1 MQKKIF
7 VVLLI
12 SIFFV
17 DAISKHSNNW
27 AVLVSTSRFW
37 FNYRHTANTLS
48 FYHIVKQLGIPD
60 SHIILM
66 LADDFACNPRNSYPA
81 QIFNNQN
88 QQINLYGENVE
99 VDYRGYEVTVE
110 NFLRV
115 LTDRHEKEVP
125 RSKRLLTDEHSNI
138 LIYLTGHGGNE
149 FLKFQDAEEINSADI
164 ADAFEQMSQK
174 KRYNEILFIADT
186 CQASTLFNRIYSKN
200 IVAIGSSKYGENSYS
215 HHNDFKVGVSV
226 IDRFTYYTLEF
237 FERAKQKK
245 IIPSLYNLFKSYNP
259 TVISSTPQY
268 RTDLFKRPIDKVP
281 ITDFF
286 GSDIKIY
293 FTESDYP
300 LFIQKS
306 EIKSLKNTTI
316 DKREVKTS
324 REIQKLPPLQ
334 FRWDFITI
342 LLIMSVICFYSIN

>member
-115 LTDRHEKEVP
+115 LTDRHEKEV
-125 RSKRLLTDEHSNI
+125 
-138 LIYLTGHGGNE
+138 
-149 FLKFQDAEEINSADI
+149 
-164 ADAFEQMSQK
+164 
-174 KRYNEILFIADT
+174 
-186 CQASTLFNRIYSKN
+186 
-200 IVAIGSSKYGENSYS
+200 
-215 HHNDFKVGVSV
+215 
-226 IDRFTYYTLEF
+226 
-237 FERAKQKK
+237 
-245 IIPSLYNLFKSYNP
+245 
-259 TVISSTPQY
+259 
-268 RTDLFKRPIDKVP
+268 
-281 ITDFF
+281 
-286 GSDIKIY
+286 
-293 FTESDYP
+293 
-300 LFIQKS
+300 
-306 EIKSLKNTTI
+306 
-316 DKREVKTS
+316 
-324 REIQKLPPLQ
+324 
-334 FRWDFITI
+334 
-342 LLIMSVICFYSIN
+342 